1 MDRDNRWDRVE
12 LAYNTM
18 VFGDSNVET
27 ADFTTAIVN
36 AYEAGLSDEFILP
49 TVIQGYSGIK
59 QNDGFFC
66 LNFRADRVR
75 QILSAIGDPSFSEIK
90 IKNRPELTNLV
101 GMVEYSDHHS
111 TFMSTC
117 YPKPKIKNTLGEWV
131 SLAKKKQFR
140 LAETEKYPH
149 VTFFLNG
156 GNEKPLTREDR
167 NMPHSPKVAT
177 YDLKPEMS
185 SEAVTDAL
193 VEAIESQYDLI
204 VINYANPDMVGHTG
218 DLDAAIKACEAV
230 DIGIGRL
237 VGALKKVDGIL
248 FLTADHGNCE
258 VMTDPV
264 TGNPHTAH
272 TVNPVPAILFN
283 GPKNKSLHDGGR
295 LSDIAPTILELMEL
309 SSPPEMTG
317 KSLLS

>member
-1 MDRDNRWDRVE
+1 
-12 LAYNTM
+12 
-18 VFGDSNVET
+18 
-27 ADFTTAIVN
+27 
-36 AYEAGLSDEFILP
+36 
-49 TVIQGYSGIK
+49 
-59 QNDGFFC
+59 
-66 LNFRADRVR
+66 
-75 QILSAIGDPSFSEIK
+75 
-90 IKNRPELTNLV
+90 
-101 GMVEYSDHHS
+101 
-111 TFMSTC
+111 
-117 YPKPKIKNTLGEWV
+117 
-131 SLAKKKQFR
+131 
-140 LAETEKYPH
+140 
-149 VTFFLNG
+149 
-156 GNEKPLTREDR
+156 
-167 NMPHSPKVAT
+167 
-177 YDLKPEMS
+177 MS

-193 VEAIESQYDLI
+193 VEAIESQYDFI

-258 VMTDPV
+258 TMIDPV

-283 GPKNKSLHDGGR
+283 GPKTSPSRWWR